1 MQLKPLHRVLVERR
15 APRHFS
21 DPPPPNGVLQ
31 MILHAG
37 LQAHSAYRVQPAR
50 FVVVRDSRKRARL
63 RRAAM
68 NEPCVGEA
76 PVVIVA
82 FGRREQW
89 REALGDVFPLDATA
103 HEHLGTHR
111 LDQQRQRSNDHVE
124 RTPIRVWLHRHVM
137 MAFTCM
143 MLTAEALGW
152 DTTIVERFDPL
163 AVGTVLGLPT
173 DAEVVAM
180 LAIGRA
186 ASADLPEYDSSSLAE
201 LVYSERYG
209 EPWPS

>member
-1 MQLKPLHRVLVERR
+1 MHLKPLHRVLVERR

-21 DPPPPNGVLQ
+21 DPRPPDGVLQ

-37 LQAHSAYRVQPAR
+37 LQAHSAYRTQPAR

-63 RRAAM
+63 RRAAF

-82 FGRREQW
+82 FGRRDEW
-89 REALGDVFPLDATA
+89 RDALGEAFPLDVPA
-103 HEHLGTHR
+103 EKLGTNR
-111 LDQQRQRSNDHVE
+111 LDAARPRAPDPLE

-152 DTTIVERFDPL
+152 DTTLVERFDAPSIVSTL
-163 AVGTVLGLPT
+163 SLPT
-173 DAEVVAM
+173 DAEVVAL

-186 ASADLPEYDSSSLAE
+186 ASADLPGHDTSSLANV
-201 LVYSERYG
+201 VYSERYG
-209 EPWPS
+209 EPWTG

>member
-1 MQLKPLHRVLVERR
+1 MHLKPLHRVLVERR

-21 DPPPPNGVLQ
+21 DPPPPDGVLQ

-37 LQAHSAYRVQPAR
+37 LQAHNDYRVKPAR

-68 NEPCVGEA
+68 NQPCVGEA

-82 FGRREQW
+82 FGHPDQW
-89 REALGDVFPLDATA
+89 REVLEDTLQEDA
-103 HEHLGTHR
+103 EHTNLNSRR
-111 LDQQRQRSNDHVE
+111 LEPQRQRVTEYFE
-124 RTPIRVWLHRHVM
+124 RTPLRVWLHRHVM
-137 MAFTCM
+137 MSFTCM

-152 DTTIVERFDPL
+152 DTTLVERFDPA
-163 AVGTVLGLPT
+163 AVAAVLGLPA

-186 ASADLPEYDSSSLAE
+186 ASADVPEYDTSSLAH
-201 LVYSERYG
+201 LVYNERYG
-209 EPWPS
+209 EPWQG

>member
-1 MQLKPLHRVLVERR
+1 MHLKPLHRVLVERR
-15 APRHFS
+15 APQHFS
-21 DPPPPNGVLQ
+21 DPPPPDGVLQ

-63 RRAAM
+63 RRAAF

-82 FGRREQW
+82 FGRRDQW
-89 REALGDVFPLDATA
+89 RDALGEAFPLDVPA
-103 HEHLGTHR
+103 ERLGTNR
-111 LDQQRQRSNDHVE
+111 PDTVRPRASDTVE
-124 RTPIRVWLHRHVM
+124 RTPIRVWLHRHVT

-152 DTTIVERFDPL
+152 DTTLIERFDPTSVATTL
-163 AVGTVLGLPT
+163 SLPT

-186 ASADLPEYDSSSLAE
+186 TSVDLPEHDSRSLNH

-209 EPWPS
+209 EPWEG

>member
-1 MQLKPLHRVLVERR
+1 MHLKPLHRVLVERR

-21 DPPPPNGVLQ
+21 DPPPPDGVLQ

-37 LQAHSAYRVQPAR
+37 LQAHSAYRAQPAR

-63 RRAAM
+63 RRAAF
-68 NEPCVGEA
+68 NEPCLGEA

-82 FGRREQW
+82 FGRRDQW
-89 REALGDVFPLDATA
+89 REALGEAFPLDLPAERLGSNRRDGARASATDPP
-103 HEHLGTHR
+103 EP
-111 LDQQRQRSNDHVE
+111 
-124 RTPIRVWLHRHVM
+124 TPIRVWLHRHVT

-152 DTTIVERFDPL
+152 DTTLVERFDATPVASTL
-163 AVGTVLGLPT
+163 SLPT

-186 ASADLPEYDSSSLAE
+186 ASAELPEYDSSSLSH

-209 EPWPS
+209 EPWQG

>member
-1 MQLKPLHRVLVERR
+1 MHLKPLHRVLVERR

-21 DPPPPNGVLQ
+21 DPPPPDGVLQ

-63 RRAAM
+63 RRAAF
-68 NEPCVGEA
+68 NEPCVAEA
-76 PVVIVA
+76 PVIIVA
-82 FGRREQW
+82 FGRRDQW
-89 REALGDVFPLDATA
+89 RDALGEAFPSDLPG
-103 HEHLGTHR
+103 ERLGTNR
-111 LDQQRQRSNDHVE
+111 LDTVRPRANDTIE

-152 DTTIVERFDPL
+152 DTTLVERFDAD
-163 AVGTVLGLPT
+163 AVASTLSLPT
-173 DAEVVAM
+173 DAEVVAL

-186 ASADLPEYDSSSLAE
+186 ASVDLPEHDSSSLAH

-209 EPWPS
+209 EPWQG

>member
-1 MQLKPLHRVLVERR
+1 MHLKPLHRVLVERR

-21 DPPPPNGVLQ
+21 DSPPPDGVLQ

-37 LQAHSAYRVQPAR
+37 LQAHTSYRIQPAR

-63 RRAAM
+63 RRAA
-68 NEPCVGEA
+68 NEPSLGEA

-89 REALGDVFPLDATA
+89 REALGDVVEFNSA
-103 HEHLGTHR
+103 HEALDPRR
-111 LDQQRQRSNDHVE
+111 LEPERQRVNQHLE
-124 RTPIRVWLHRHVM
+124 HTPIRVWLHRHVT

-152 DTTIVERFDPL
+152 DTHLIERFDL
-163 AVGTVLGLPT
+163 VAVSTVLGLPE

-186 ASADLPEYDSSSLAE
+186 ASSELPEHDPASLSH
-201 LVYSERYG
+201 LVYADHYG
-209 EPWPS
+209 EPWRG